1 MIFRQLFEPVSSTYT
16 YVLGCEDTR
25 QAVLIDPV
33 ISATDRDLAELA
45 RLDLQLAFT
54 LDTHIHADHIT
65 AALELKKQTSCRM
78 AGPAIDKLPCTDV
91 GIEEGVPFI
100 VGSLQFTP
108 LHTPG
113 HTDGHFAYLLGDRL
127 LAVMPCSSTA
137 AAGRIF
143 RMAAPTISFTASETS
158 SSPCQTTL
166 WYTPA
171 MITAVVASRPSR
183 RKSSATPVSVK
194 R

>member
-16 YVLGCEDTR
+16 YLLGCEGTG

-65 AALELKKQTSCRM
+65 AALELKKQTGCRI

-91 GIEEGVPFI
+91 GIEDGVPFI

-113 HTDGHFAYLLGDRL
+113 TPTGTLPISSVIACS
-127 LAVMPCSSTA
+127 AVMHYSSTA
-137 AAGRIF
+137 AVGPTF
-143 RMAAPTISFTASETS
+143 RTAAPTICFTALETS
-158 SSPCQTTL
+158 CSRCQTTP
-166 WYTPA
+166 WSIPA
-171 MITAVVASRPSR
+171 MTTAVVESRPSP
-183 RKSSATPVSVK
+183 RKSSATPT